1 MVDQAETPQI
11 LDEIAKAS
19 SKADVRP
26 RNKKN
31 ARRRFIIVS
40 VFFLVILALVSY
52 LGWQQSHF
60 QQNLVNLVIENQELK
75 AAIES
80 QESEIALMQEEIFQ
94 ADTTQEVD
102 QNLALELERLR
113 QQFDDLQS
121 QRVTQNYEPNFDW
134 KISEAEFYVRM
145 ANQKLQLQGDIAA
158 TITLIENADIALVDS
173 GNNNVFFIRE
183 ALASSLA
190 ELRGVEVIDREGLFI
205 RLGHIRNQVEQ
216 IKLLGE
222 QRGNFKNQAAN
233 NLAVVD
239 VENNMTSALN
249 SLFNFFSSAFVFRKW
264 EDNSELIFAAGQPD
278 LIRQNIYMML
288 EQARFAV
295 IAKNNLLYQQSIAS
309 SKSWLEKYGTSD
321 PSLRKSVMDDIEALA
336 SIDID
341 PPAPNL
347 NESLRLINQLKPVVT
362 FSQ

>member
-40 VFFLVILALVSY
+40 VFFLVILGLVSY

-60 QQNLVNLVIENQELK
+60 QHSLVNLVIENQELK
-75 AAIES
+75 AGIES
-80 QESEIALMQEEIFQ
+80 QESEIALMREEIFL
-94 ADTTQEVD
+94 ADTIQETD
-102 QNLALELERLR
+102 QNLKLELEKLR

-121 QRVTQNYEPNFDW
+121 QRVTENYEPNYEW
-134 KISEAEFYVRM
+134 KISEAAFYVRM
-145 ANQKLQLQGDIAA
+145 ANQKLQLQGDIAS

-173 GNNNVFFIRE
+173 GNNNVFLIRE

-190 ELRGVEVIDREGLFI
+190 ELRRVEVIDREGLFI
-205 RLGHIRNQVEQ
+205 RLGYIRNQIEQ

-222 QRGNFKNQAAN
+222 QRGNFKNQAADN
-233 NLAVVD
+233 SAIVD
-239 VENNMTSALN
+239 AENNTTSVLKP
-249 SLFNFFSSAFVFRKW
+249 LFKLFSSVFVFRKW

-295 IAKNNLLYQQSIAS
+295 IAKNNLLYQQSITS
-309 SKSWLEKYGTSD
+309 SKKWLEKYGASD
-321 PSLRKSVMDDIEALA
+321 PSLRGSIMDEIEALA

-341 PPAPNL
+341 PPVPNL
-347 NESLRLINQLKPVVT
+347 NETLRLINQLKPIVT
-362 FSQ
+362 FPR

>member
-19 SKADVRP
+19 SKADIRP

-40 VFFLVILALVSY
+40 VFFLVILGLVSY

-60 QQNLVNLVIENQELK
+60 QQSLGNLVIENLELK
-75 AAIES
+75 AAIGI
-80 QESEIALMQEEIFQ
+80 QDSEIALMREEVFQ
-94 ADTTQEVD
+94 AGTTQEAD
-102 QNLALELERLR
+102 QNLKIELERLR

-121 QRVTQNYEPNFDW
+121 QQVTQNYEPNFDW

-158 TITLIENADIALVDS
+158 TITLIENADMALLDS
-173 GNNNVFFIRE
+173 GNNNVFLIRE

-205 RLGHIRNQVEQ
+205 RLGYIRNQVEQ

-233 NLAVVD
+233 NLAVVGA
-239 VENNMTSALN
+239 ENNMKNVMNTL
-249 SLFNFFSSAFVFRKW
+249 LNFFSSAFVFRDWK
-264 EDNSELIFAAGQPD
+264 DNSELIFAAGQPS

-295 IAKNNLLYQQSIAS
+295 IAKNNLLYQQSITS
-309 SKSWLEKYGTSD
+309 SKKWIEKYGTSD
-321 PSLRKSVMDDIEALA
+321 PSLKESIMDDIEALV

-341 PPAPNL
+341 PPIPNL
-347 NESLRLINQLKPVVT
+347 NESLRLINQLKPAVT
-362 FSQ
+362 FPR